1 MGRSVLKQRTLVGN
15 RMHSRPIVIFDGV
28 CNFCSGAVN
37 FIIKRDP
44 TGRFAF
50 APLQSPVG
58 QALIEKHGLAMVD
71 VDTVLLLKDGRC
83 FERTDAVLEIM
94 RDLTGLWHWFRV
106 LKILPRPCRDYF
118 YRVFARNRYRLFGK
132 RDTCI
137 VPSASVRERF
147 LE

>member
-1 MGRSVLKQRTLVGN
+1 MLTQRTLNGD
-15 RMHSRPIVIFDGV
+15 RMHNRPIVIFDGV
-28 CNFCSGAVN
+28 CNFCNGAVN

-58 QALIEKHGLAMVD
+58 QELLEKHGLAMVD
-71 VDTVLLLKDGRC
+71 EDTVLLLKDGQC
-83 FERTDAVLEIM
+83 FERTDAVLEITK
-94 RDLTGLWHWFRV
+94 DLTGFWHWFRV
-106 LKILPRPCRDYF
+106 LKVLPKPCRDYF